1 MSPAVGVRS
10 AGYRA
15 PRWLRNPHLQSV
27 LSSSLRQAAGLRML
41 ERTGATTTEHIVDA
55 GEGVRLLGL
64 HSALPHRDARG
75 MVLLL
80 HGWEGSFD
88 SSYMRHTAAHL
99 LMLGFDVFRLNFRDH
114 GETHHLNE
122 GIFHSC
128 RLDEVVQAAKWVF
141 ERFPN
146 ESCMVAGFSLGG
158 NFALRLALAA
168 PAAGIPLI
176 HAAAV
181 CPAVDPA
188 AVMHS
193 LETGP
198 ALYNWYFMRKWRS
211 SLRKKKQLFPS
222 VELDDATL
230 AKDMR
235 GLTDWLV
242 QKYTN
247 MTGIEEY
254 FDGYDVAG
262 GRLNALQVPVSVLAA
277 ADDPIIPVVTLQ
289 QLQLPAHSTLEIAE
303 HGGHC
308 GFIEGADL
316 RSFAERWVGEKLV
329 DAVLARGG

>member
-1 MSPAVGVRS
+1 MSPAQGVRS
-10 AGYRA
+10 TGYRA
-15 PRWLRNPHLQSV
+15 PRWLRNPHLQSA
-27 LSSSLRQAAGLRML
+27 LSSTLRQASGQRML
-41 ERTGATTTEHIVDA
+41 ERTGATTTEHIVEA
-55 GEGVRLLGL
+55 GDGVRLLGL

-99 LMLGFDVFRLNFRDH
+99 LTQGFDVFRLNFRDH
-114 GETHHLNE
+114 GGTHHLNE

-141 ERFPN
+141 DRFPN
-146 ESCMVAGFSLGG
+146 DNCLVAGFSLGG

-168 PAAGIPLI
+168 PAAGIPLR

-188 AVMHS
+188 AVMEA

-211 SLRKKKQLFPS
+211 SLRKKKELFPQ
-222 VELDDATL
+222 VELDEATL

-242 QKYTN
+242 RKYTD
-247 MTGIEEY
+247 MKDIKEY
-254 FDGYDVAG
+254 FEGYAVAG
-262 GRLNALQVPVSVLAA
+262 GRLAGLQVPVSVLAA
-277 ADDPIIPVVTLQ
+277 ADDPIIPVITLQ

-329 DAVLARGG
+329 AAVLARGA